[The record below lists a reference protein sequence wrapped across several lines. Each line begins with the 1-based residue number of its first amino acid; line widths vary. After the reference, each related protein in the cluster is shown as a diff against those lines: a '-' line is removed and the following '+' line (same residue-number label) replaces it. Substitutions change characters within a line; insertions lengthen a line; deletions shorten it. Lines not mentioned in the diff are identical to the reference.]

1 MMASTR
7 ATCKL
12 DSDALAEVLKK
23 FVTKTEWLLMPARY
37 ESPKTKR
44 ARIMNM
50 AGVARAIVKVAEN
63 LNLQKKQAEKAA
75 SLAFKKNQVNCDADA
90 EGIKD
95 AQLIRHNLR
104 FTQQARSKGQG
115 NDTWVEGLVRERVLW
130 KAFVKAG
137 TSVDARKRQEPEP
150 EVDGG
155 HESADLFSGGEEGEK
170 KEGEDADDA
179 DDGEEDKVETSVQTP
194 KPAHIEDRSS
204 PTPKAAADEWLYGW
218 EASLKSAWR
227 AKIVNGKPQKK
238 EYTKTVEELE
248 GDNPIKALWP
258 DGHSALIREMPT
270 SLYKTIAARVEKK
283 ARPPKLMMPDGRPV
297 FVKKNVAGHLCG
309 SWCSEAQTVARSC
322 SCVVTWIA

>member
-63 LNLQKKQAEKAA
+63 LNLQKKQAEKAV

-95 AQLIRHNLR
+95 AKLIRHNLR
-104 FTQQARSKGQG
+104 FIQQARSKSQG
-115 NDTWVEGLVRERVLW
+115 SDTWVEGLFRERVLW

-155 HESADLFSGGEEGEK
+155 HESADLFSGGEEGKRRRARTLMTLMTERM
-170 KEGEDADDA
+170 
-179 DDGEEDKVETSVQTP
+179 T
-194 KPAHIEDRSS
+194 RSRQ
-204 PTPKAAADEWLYGW
+204 LCRRR
-218 EASLKSAWR
+218 SLRSLRRSRTAR
-227 AKIVNGKPQKK
+227 ARRQRLQRTNG
-238 EYTKTVEELE
+238 
-248 GDNPIKALWP
+248 
-258 DGHSALIREMPT
+258 SM
-270 SLYKTIAARVEKK
+270 
-283 ARPPKLMMPDGRPV
+283 DGRLHSR
-297 FVKKNVAGHLCG
+297 AHG
-309 SWCSEAQTVARSC
+309 AQRS
-322 SCVVTWIA
+322 